1 MIKFGFRIKTRGG
14 MLVDKL
20 LIAAHDREDA
30 ERKLRQIYRDCE
42 ILECLI
48 SPQATK
54 EEAFDVESAIDLI
67 GKGER

>member
-20 LIAAHDREDA
+20 LFAAHDREDA

-42 ILECLI
+42 ILECQI
-48 SPQATK
+48 ATPGLK
-54 EEAFDVESAIDLI
+54 DEAFDVESAIDLI
-67 GKGER
+67 GKGEP